1 MGAIKPHCPG
11 NDKAGSLRLS
21 RVFDLSGFVARNLFD
36 TTAIAKVRGREVYYM
51 RRD

>member
-21 RVFDLSGFVARNLFD
+21 WAFDLSGFVARNLLD
-36 TTAIAKVRGREVYYM
+36 TTVIAKAPGLRGLLQAP
-51 RRD
+51 